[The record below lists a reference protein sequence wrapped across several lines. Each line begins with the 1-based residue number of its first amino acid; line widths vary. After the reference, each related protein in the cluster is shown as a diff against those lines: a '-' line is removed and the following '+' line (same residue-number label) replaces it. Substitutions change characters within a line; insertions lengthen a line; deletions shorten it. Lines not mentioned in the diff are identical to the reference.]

1 MITTRRSSFG
11 WPELLLVLAVVS
23 LILQLFF
30 PSVWW
35 AIVDV
40 RQWSR
45 PTWFVVNLVVVLT
58 LVGIRLAPEVK
69 QALAGRRAEA
79 EKRRQRDERK
89 QRAAERNERLSRRTE
104 R

>member
-1 MITTRRSSFG
+1 MEF
-11 WPELLLVLAVVS
+11 LLVLAGVS

-35 AIVDV
+35 ALVDV

-45 PTWFVVNLVVVLT
+45 LTWFLVNLGVVAA
-58 LVGIRLAPEVK
+58 LVAIRVAPDVR
-69 QALAGRRAEA
+69 QAVAARRAEA
-79 EKRRQRDERK
+79 EKRRHRDERK
-89 QRAAERNERLSRRTE
+89 QRAAERDERLSRRTG